1 MSPLSKAILLGF
13 LVGVLGLIASPFRF
27 TLGIEENTGLGLL
40 FKLRGARQAPS
51 GVVVI
56 SIDRESSEHLD
67 LPDNPDKWPRSLH
80 ARLTD
85 MLAREGARAVSFDV
99 HFIEP
104 RNPRDD
110 ILFARAM
117 GRAGNVVLTEPLKE
131 KEVPVA
137 GGGGSGEASHNIV
150 RVVPPIELFA
160 RSAVATAPFTLP
172 RIPFKVNRYF
182 TFDPGAGDS
191 PAMPVVVLQLFGMDA
206 YGEFVGL
213 LERASPDQAGKLPPN
228 RDAAMKTLGVKGL
241 IERVRGV
248 FESDPSLAGRMRKEL
263 DSARTLPGDGG
274 KGRIIESLIRMYEG
288 PRNRYINFFGPPGTV
303 TTIPYYQAL
312 RIRDGMLGDKRVDL
326 KGKAVF
332 VGLSEVLLAERKDS
346 FYTVFSKA
354 NGTFIAGVEI
364 SATAFANLLADAPVK
379 PIGLPAHILVL
390 LGWGVLTGVISRR
403 FQIGAAAA
411 SVVGLSVLY
420 VLAARYRFESH
431 NEWLPV
437 AVPLFFQ
444 VPVAFFGA
452 VVWNYL
458 DADKE
463 KQNIKSAF
471 EHYLPKDVVDQL
483 SKDIAH
489 IQTGGRVVYGIC
501 MFSDAAE
508 YTTLSEI
515 MDPHEL
521 GKFMNRYY
529 ETMFRPVKRHG
540 GFVSG
545 VIGDSMLALWVSARS
560 EADLRDKACFAAVD
574 IHKDLQS
581 YDESFEGVKLKTR
594 IGLHCGQ
601 ILLGHIGAMDF
612 YEYTPMGDIVNTAS
626 RIEGLNKFLGTT
638 VLVSGEVFH
647 QIDGYLARDC
657 GLFRLK
663 GKNTPIHVHEL
674 WCRMEDS
681 DERQRDTCATFA
693 GGLAAFQK
701 GAWDEARGMFQRVI
715 ERLEED
721 GPSRFYLGLCE
732 LYRKDPPEEPWD
744 GVVRMEKK

>member
-1 MSPLSKAILLGF
+1 MSSLSKAILLGF

-40 FKLRGARQAPS
+40 FKLRGARKPPS
-51 GVVVI
+51 DVVVI

-67 LPDNPDKWPRSLH
+67 LRDNPDKWPRSLH

-85 MLAREGARAVSFDV
+85 VLAREGAKAISFDV

-104 RNPRDD
+104 KNPRDD

-117 GRAGNVVLTEPLKE
+117 GEAGNVVLTEPLKE
-131 KEVPVA
+131 KEVPIA
-137 GGGGSGEASHNIV
+137 DESGFAEASHNIV
-150 RVVPPIELFA
+150 RVVPPIEIFA
-160 RSAVATAPFTLP
+160 NSAAATAPFTLP

-191 PAMPVVVLQLFGMDA
+191 PAMPVVMLQLFGMDV
-206 YGEFVGL
+206 YEEFVRL
-213 LERASPDQAGKLPPN
+213 LERANPDRAGKLPPN
-228 RDAAMKTLGVKGL
+228 RHTAIKTLGVREL
-241 IERVRGV
+241 ILRIRGM
-248 FESDPSLAGRMRKEL
+248 FESDPALAEQMRKEL
-263 DSARTLPGDGG
+263 GEDQILRKDF
-274 KGRIIESLIRMYEG
+274 KKRRIVKSLIKMYAG

-312 RIRDGMLGDKRVDL
+312 KIRDGMLGDRKVDL
-326 KGKAVF
+326 QGKAVF

-364 SATAFANLLADAPVK
+364 SATAFANLLAETPVK
-379 PIGLPAHILVL
+379 PIGLPAHIVLL
-390 LGWGVLTGVISRR
+390 LGWGILTGVLSRR
-403 FQIGAAAA
+403 FQIGVAAA
-411 SVVGLSVLY
+411 SVLGLCVLY
-420 VLAARYRFESH
+420 VLAVRYRFETH
-431 NEWLPV
+431 NEWYPV

-444 VPVAFFGA
+444 APIAFFGA

-458 DADKE
+458 DANKE

-501 MFSDAAE
+501 LFSDAAE
-508 YTTLSEI
+508 YTTLSEM

-540 GFVSG
+540 GFISG

-574 IHKDLQS
+574 IHKELQS

-626 RIEGLNKFLGTT
+626 RIESLNKFLGTT
-638 VLVSGEVFH
+638 VLVSDEVFH
-647 QIDGYLARDC
+647 ELDGYLARDC
-657 GLFRLK
+657 GKFRLK
-663 GKNTPIHVHEL
+663 GKNTPIGVHEL
-674 WCRMEDS
+674 WSRMEDS
-681 DERQRDTCATFA
+681 DEGQRDVCATFA

-701 GAWDEARGMFQRVI
+701 GSWDEARGMFQRVTEI
-715 ERLEED
+715 LGED
-721 GPSRFYLGLCE
+721 GPSRFYASLCE
-732 LYRKDPPEEPWD
+732 SYQKSPPDQPWD
-744 GVVRMEKK
+744 GVVHMEKK

>member
-1 MSPLSKAILLGF
+1 MSPFSKAILLGV
-13 LVGVLGLIASPFRF
+13 LVGVFGLILSPFRF
-27 TLGIEENTGLGLL
+27 VLGIEENTGLGLL
-40 FKLRGARQAPS
+40 FKLRGARQPPS
-51 GVVVI
+51 DIVVI

-85 MLAREGARAVSFDV
+85 TLAREGAMAISYDV

-104 RNPRDD
+104 KNPREDL
-110 ILFARAM
+110 LFARAM
-117 GRAGNVVLTEPLKE
+117 KKAGNVVLTEPLKE
-131 KEVPVA
+131 KEVPVQS
-137 GGGGSGEASHNIV
+137 GGAAAETSHNIV

-160 RSAVATAPFTLP
+160 NSAAATAPFTLP

-182 TFDPGAGDS
+182 TFDPGAGDTPS
-191 PAMPVVVLQLFGMDA
+191 MPVVMLQLFGMDA
-206 YGEFVGL
+206 YEEFIRL
-213 LERASPDQAGKLPPN
+213 LERASPDQVGKLPSD
-228 RDAAMKTLGVKGL
+228 RASAMKVPGITDL
-241 IERVRGV
+241 ILKIRGI
-248 FESDPSLAGRMRKEL
+248 FESDPTLAERMWKEMGREQGLRE
-263 DSARTLPGDGG
+263 DGG
-274 KGRIIESLIRMYEG
+274 KRKVIESLINMYSG

-312 RIRDGMLGDKRVDL
+312 KIRNGMLGDRKVDL

-364 SATAFANLLADAPVK
+364 SATAFANLLTDSPVK
-379 PIGLPAHILVL
+379 PIGLPSHILVL
-390 LGWGVLTGVISRR
+390 LGWGILTGILSRR

-411 SVVGLSVLY
+411 CVLGLSILY
-420 VLAARYRFESH
+420 VLFARYRFETH
-431 NEWLPV
+431 NEWFPI

-444 VPVAFFGA
+444 APVAFFGA
-452 VVWNYL
+452 VIWSYL
-458 DADKE
+458 DANKE
-463 KQNIKSAF
+463 KQGIKNAF

-501 MFSDAAE
+501 LFTDAAE
-508 YTTLSEI
+508 YTTLSEM

-560 EADLRDKACFAAVD
+560 EAELRDKACFAAVD
-574 IHKDLQS
+574 INKELKS
-581 YDESFEGVKLKTR
+581 YDESFDGVKLKTR
-594 IGLHCGQ
+594 IGMHCGQ

-647 QIDGYLARDC
+647 EINGYLARDC

-663 GKNTPIHVHEL
+663 GKTTPIQLYEL
-674 WCRMEDS
+674 QCRLEDS
-681 DERQRDTCATFA
+681 DENQRDACTIFA
-693 GGLAAFQK
+693 EGLAAFQE
-701 GAWDEARGMFQRVI
+701 GAWDDARGKFQRVTDI
-715 ERLEED
+715 LGED
-721 GPSRFYLGLCE
+721 GPSRFYLDLSE
-732 LYRKDPPEEPWD
+732 TYRENPPGQPWD

>member
-1 MSPLSKAILLGF
+1 MSSLSKAILLGF
-13 LVGVLGLIASPFRF
+13 LVGVFGLVASPFRIV
-27 TLGIEENTGLGLL
+27 LEIEENVGLGLL
-40 FKLRGARQAPS
+40 FKLRGARQPPS
-51 GVVVI
+51 DVVVI
-56 SIDRESSEHLD
+56 SIDRESSERLD

-85 MLAREGARAVSFDV
+85 TLAREGARVVSFDV

-104 RNPRDD
+104 RIPRDD

-137 GGGGSGEASHNIV
+137 GGDGSAEASHNIV
-150 RVVPPIELFA
+150 RVVPPIELFTQ
-160 RSAVATAPFTLP
+160 SAAATAPFTLP

-191 PAMPVVVLQLFGMDA
+191 PSMPVVMLQLFGMDA
-206 YGEFVGL
+206 YQEFVRL
-213 LERASPDQAGKLPPN
+213 LERASPDQAGKLPPD
-228 RDAAMKTLGVKGL
+228 RDAAMKSLGVKGL
-241 IERVRGV
+241 IRKIRGI
-248 FESDPSLAGRMRKEL
+248 FEGDPALADRMRREM
-263 DSARTLPGDGG
+263 DSAQTLSGSAQ
-274 KGRIIESLIRMYEG
+274 KRRVLESLIRMYGG
-288 PRNRYINFFGPPGTV
+288 PRNRYINFYGPPGTV

-312 RIRDGMLGDKRVDL
+312 AIRDGMLGNKRVDL
-326 KGKAVF
+326 NGKAVF

-390 LGWGVLTGVISRR
+390 LGWGVLMGVLSRR

-411 SVVGLSVLY
+411 SVMGLCVLY
-420 VLAARYRFESH
+420 VLAARYRFETR

-444 VPVAFFGA
+444 APAAFFGA

-458 DADKE
+458 DANKE

-501 MFSDAAE
+501 LFSDAAE

-545 VIGDSMLALWVSARS
+545 VIGDSMLALWVSAGS
-560 EADLRDKACFAAVD
+560 EVDYRDKACFAAVD
-574 IHKDLQS
+574 IDKELKS

-601 ILLGHIGAMDF
+601 ILLGHIGAMDH

-638 VLVSGEVFH
+638 VLVSDEVFH
-647 QIDGYLARDC
+647 RNDGYLARDC
-657 GLFRLK
+657 GKFRLK
-663 GKNTPIHVHEL
+663 GKSTPVRVHEL
-674 WCRMEDS
+674 WCRVEDS
-681 DERQRDTCATFA
+681 DERQRDACATFA
-693 GGLAAFQK
+693 GGLAAFQR
-701 GAWDEARGMFQRVI
+701 GAWDEAREIFQRLI
-715 ERLEED
+715 EDLGED

-732 LYRKDPPEEPWD
+732 SYQKSPPDQPWD
-744 GVVRMEKK
+744 GVVHMEKK

>member
-1 MSPLSKAILLGF
+1 LLGL
-13 LVGVLGLIASPFRF
+13 LVGIFGLVASPFRF
-27 TLGIEENTGLGLL
+27 VLGVEENTGLGLL
-40 FKLRGARQAPS
+40 FKLRGARPAPS
-51 GVVVI
+51 DVVVI

-85 MLAREGARAVSFDV
+85 TLVREGARVVSFDV

-104 RNPRDD
+104 KNPRDD
-110 ILFARAM
+110 ALFARAM
-117 GRAGNVVLTEPLKE
+117 RRAGNVVLTEPLKE
-131 KEVPVA
+131 KEVAVA
-137 GGGGSGEASHNIV
+137 GGEASHNIV

-160 RSAVATAPFTLP
+160 KSAAATAPFTLP

-191 PAMPVVVLQLFGMDA
+191 PAMPVVVLQLFGMDV
-206 YGEFVGL
+206 YEEFVRL
-213 LERASPDQAGKLPPN
+213 LERASPDQAGKLPAS

-241 IERVRGV
+241 IGRIQGV
-248 FESDPSLAGRMRKEL
+248 FEGDPALAGRMRKEL
-263 DSARTLPGDGG
+263 ARDQSLSEDGG
-274 KGRIIESLIRMYEG
+274 KRRIIESLIRMYGG

-312 RIRDGMLGDKRVDL
+312 KVRDGMLGDKRVNL

-364 SATAFANLLADAPVK
+364 SATAFSNLLADAPVK
-379 PIGLPAHILVL
+379 PVGLPAHILVL
-390 LGWGVLTGVISRR
+390 LGWGILTGVLSRR
-403 FQIGAAAA
+403 FQIGAAVA
-411 SVVGLSVLY
+411 SVIGLCVLY

-444 VPVAFFGA
+444 APVAFFGA

-458 DADKE
+458 DANKE

-508 YTTLSEI
+508 YTTLSEM

-545 VIGDSMLALWVSARS
+545 VIGDSMLALWVSARL
-560 EADLRDKACFAAVD
+560 EANLRDKACFAAVD
-574 IHKDLQS
+574 IHKELQS

-638 VLVSGEVFH
+638 VLVSDEVFH
-647 QIDGYLARDC
+647 ELDGYLARDC
-657 GLFRLK
+657 GKFRLK
-663 GKNTPIHVHEL
+663 GKNTPIGVHEL
-674 WCRMEDS
+674 WCRLEDA
-681 DERQRDTCATFA
+681 DERQRDACAMFA
-693 GGLAAFQK
+693 EGLAAFRE
-701 GAWDEARGMFQRVI
+701 GTWDEAKGMFQRVTEI
-715 ERLEED
+715 LGED
-721 GPSRFYLGLCE
+721 GPSRFYASLCE
-732 LYRKDPPEEPWD
+732 SYQINPPDQPWE
-744 GVVRMEKK
+744 GVVHMEKK

>member
-1 MSPLSKAILLGF
+1 MSPLSKAILLGG
-13 LVGVLGLIASPFRF
+13 LVGSIGLVASPFRF
-27 TLGIEENTGLGLL
+27 TLGIEEDTGLGLL
-40 FKLRGARQAPS
+40 FKLRGARRPPS
-51 GVVVI
+51 DVVVI

-85 MLAREGARAVSFDV
+85 TLVREGAKVVSFDV

-104 RNPRDD
+104 KNPRDD

-117 GRAGNVVLTEPLKE
+117 KRAGNVVLTEPLKE
-131 KEVPVA
+131 KEVPVTGE
-137 GGGGSGEASHNIV
+137 GGFAEASHNIV
-150 RVVPPIELFA
+150 RVVPPIEIFA
-160 RSAVATAPFTLP
+160 ISASATAPFTLP

-191 PAMPVVVLQLFGMDA
+191 PSMPVVMLQLFGMDA
-206 YGEFVGL
+206 YEEFVRL
-213 LERASPDQAGKLPPN
+213 LEKASPEQAGKLPPH
-228 RDAAMKTLGVKGL
+228 RDAAMNPPGVREL
-241 IERVRGV
+241 ILKIRGM
-248 FESDPSLAGRMRKEL
+248 FESDPTLAERMRKEL
-263 DSARTLPGDGG
+263 EGEQILREDGE
-274 KGRIIESLIRMYEG
+274 KRRVIESLIRMYAG

-312 RIRDGMLGDKRVDL
+312 SIRDGMLGDKRVDL

-364 SATAFANLLADAPVK
+364 SATAFANLLTGTAVK
-379 PIGLPAHILVL
+379 PVGLPMHILLL
-390 LGWGVLTGVISRR
+390 LGWGILVGVLSRR

-411 SVVGLSVLY
+411 GVIGLCILY
-420 VLAARYRFESH
+420 ILAARYLFATR
-431 NEWLPV
+431 NEWVPI

-444 VPVAFFGA
+444 APAAFFGA
-452 VVWNYL
+452 VVWNYV
-458 DADKE
+458 DANKE

-489 IQTGGRVVYGIC
+489 IQTGGRVVHGIC

-508 YTTLSEI
+508 YTTLSEM

-529 ETMFRPVKRHG
+529 ETMFRPVKQHG

-560 EADLRDKACFAAVD
+560 ETDLRDKACFAAVD
-574 IHKDLQS
+574 IHQELKS

-601 ILLGHIGAMDF
+601 ILLGHIGAMDH

-638 VLVSGEVFH
+638 VLVSDEVFH
-647 QIDGYLARDC
+647 EIDGYLARDC
-657 GLFRLK
+657 GRFRLK
-663 GKNTPIHVHEL
+663 GKTTPIRVHEL
-674 WCRMEDS
+674 WCRVEYS
-681 DERQRDTCATFA
+681 DKKQREACEAFAT
-693 GGLAAFQK
+693 GLAAFQK
-701 GAWDEARGMFQRVI
+701 GAWEEAGEIFQGVI
-715 ERLEED
+715 EDLGED
-721 GPSRFYLGLCE
+721 GPSRFYMGLCE
-732 LYRKDPPEEPWD
+732 TYRNSPPEQPWD
-744 GVVRMEKK
+744 GVVHMEKK

>member
-13 LVGVLGLIASPFRF
+13 LVGVFGLVASPFRF
-27 TLGIEENTGLGLL
+27 TLGVEENTGLGLL
-40 FKLRGARQAPS
+40 FKLRGAREAPS
-51 GVVVI
+51 DVVVI

-85 MLAREGARAVSFDV
+85 TLVREGARVVSFDV

-104 RNPRDD
+104 KNPRDD

-117 GRAGNVVLTEPLKE
+117 RRAGNVVLTEPLKE

-160 RSAVATAPFTLP
+160 QSAVATAPFTLP

-191 PAMPVVVLQLFGMDA
+191 PAMPVVALQLFGMGA
-206 YGEFVGL
+206 YGEFVRL
-213 LERASPDQAGKLPPN
+213 LERASPVHAGKLPAN

-241 IERVRGV
+241 IERIRGV
-248 FESDPSLAGRMRKEL
+248 FESEPSLAERMLKEL
-263 DSARTLPGDGG
+263 DSVRNLPGDGET
-274 KGRIIESLIRMYEG
+274 RRVIESLIRMYGG

-312 RIRDGMLGDKRVDL
+312 TIRDGMLGDRRVDL

-364 SATAFANLLADAPVK
+364 SATAFSNLLADAPVK
-379 PIGLPAHILVL
+379 PIGLPFHILVL
-390 LGWGVLTGVISRR
+390 LGWGILTGVLSRR
-403 FQIGAAAA
+403 FTIGVAAAG
-411 SVVGLSVLY
+411 VVGLSVLY
-420 VLAARYRFESH
+420 VVAARYRFESH

-437 AVPLFFQ
+437 AVPLFLQ
-444 VPVAFFGA
+444 APVAFFGA

-508 YTTLSEI
+508 YTTLSEM

-638 VLVSGEVFH
+638 VLVSDEVFH
-647 QIDGYLARDC
+647 QLDGYLARDC
-657 GLFRLK
+657 GQFRLK
-663 GKNTPIHVHEL
+663 GKNTPIRVHEL

-681 DERQRDTCATFA
+681 DETQRDTCATFA

-701 GAWDEARGMFQRVI
+701 GSWDEARGMFQRVI

>member
-1 MSPLSKAILLGF
+1 MSSLSKAILLGF
-13 LVGVLGLIASPFRF
+13 LVGVFGLVASPFRIV
-27 TLGIEENTGLGLL
+27 LEIEENVGLGLL
-40 FKLRGARQAPS
+40 FKLRGARQPPS
-51 GVVVI
+51 DVVVI
-56 SIDRESSEHLD
+56 SIDRESSERLD

-85 MLAREGARAVSFDV
+85 TLAREGARVVSFDV

-104 RNPRDD
+104 RIPRDD

-137 GGGGSGEASHNIV
+137 GGDGSAEASHNIV
-150 RVVPPIELFA
+150 RVVPPIELFTQ
-160 RSAVATAPFTLP
+160 SAAATAPFTLP

-191 PAMPVVVLQLFGMDA
+191 PSMPVVMLQLFGMDA
-206 YGEFVGL
+206 YQEFVRL
-213 LERASPDQAGKLPPN
+213 LERASPDQAGKLPPD
-228 RDAAMKTLGVKGL
+228 RDAAMKSLGVKGL
-241 IERVRGV
+241 IRKIRGI
-248 FESDPSLAGRMRKEL
+248 FEGDPALADRMRREL
-263 DSARTLPGDGG
+263 DSAQTLSGSAQ
-274 KGRIIESLIRMYEG
+274 KRRVLESLIRMYGG
-288 PRNRYINFFGPPGTV
+288 PRNRYINFYGPPGTV

-312 RIRDGMLGDKRVDL
+312 AIRDGMLGNKRVDL
-326 KGKAVF
+326 NGKAVF

-364 SATAFANLLADAPVK
+364 SATAFANLLEDAPVK

-390 LGWGVLTGVISRR
+390 LGWGVLMGVLSRR

-411 SVVGLSVLY
+411 SVMGLCVLY
-420 VLAARYRFESH
+420 VLAARYRFETR

-444 VPVAFFGA
+444 APAAFFGA

-458 DADKE
+458 DANKE

-501 MFSDAAE
+501 LFSDAAE

-545 VIGDSMLALWVSARS
+545 VIGDSMLALWVSAGS
-560 EADLRDKACFAAVD
+560 EVDYRDKACFAAVD
-574 IHKDLQS
+574 IDKELKS

-601 ILLGHIGAMDF
+601 ILLGHIGAMDH

-638 VLVSGEVFH
+638 VLVSDEVFH
-647 QIDGYLARDC
+647 RNDGYLARDC
-657 GLFRLK
+657 GKFRLK
-663 GKNTPIHVHEL
+663 GKSTPVRVHEL
-674 WCRMEDS
+674 WCRVEDS
-681 DERQRDTCATFA
+681 DERQRDACAVFA
-693 GGLAAFQK
+693 GGLAAFQR
-701 GAWDEARGMFQRVI
+701 GAWDEAREIFQRLI
-715 ERLEED
+715 EELGED

-732 LYRKDPPEEPWD
+732 SYQKSPPDQPWD
-744 GVVRMEKK
+744 GVVHMEKK

>member
-13 LVGVLGLIASPFRF
+13 LVGVFGLVISPFRSV
-27 TLGIEENTGLGLL
+27 LGIEENTGLGLL

-51 GVVVI
+51 DVVVI

-85 MLAREGARAVSFDV
+85 MLAREGAKAVSFDV

-104 RNPRDD
+104 RIPRDD
-110 ILFARAM
+110 DLFARAM
-117 GRAGNVVLTEPLKE
+117 RRAGNVVLTEPLKE

-137 GGGGSGEASHNIV
+137 GRGGSGEASHNIV

-191 PAMPVVVLQLFGMDA
+191 PAMPVVVLQLFGMHA
-206 YGEFVGL
+206 YGEFVRL
-213 LERASPDQAGKLPPN
+213 LERASPENSGKLPAN
-228 RDAAMKTLGVKGL
+228 RDAAMKTLGVKAL
-241 IERVRGV
+241 IERIRGV
-248 FESDPSLAGRMRKEL
+248 FENTPTLAERMRREL
-263 DSARTLPGDGG
+263 DGPLNPSGDGET
-274 KGRIIESLIRMYEG
+274 RRMIESLIRMYGG
-288 PRNRYINFFGPPGTV
+288 PRNRYINFYGQPGTV

-312 RIRDGMLGDKRVDL
+312 TIRDGMLGDKRVDL

-346 FYTVFSKA
+346 FYTVFSKP

-379 PIGLPAHILVL
+379 PIGLPAHIVVL
-390 LGWGVLTGVISRR
+390 LGWGVLIGVLSRR
-403 FQIGAAAA
+403 FRIGAAAA
-411 SVVGLSVLY
+411 SVLGLSVLY
-420 VLAARYRFESH
+420 VLAARYRFETH

-444 VPVAFFGA
+444 APAAFFGA

-463 KQNIKSAF
+463 KKNIKSAF

-501 MFSDAAE
+501 LFSDAAE

-540 GFVSG
+540 GFISG

-574 IHKDLQS
+574 INKELKS
-581 YDESFEGVKLKTR
+581 YDESFDGVKLKTR

-638 VLVSGEVFH
+638 VLVSDEVFH
-647 QIDGYLARDC
+647 EINGYLARDC
-657 GLFRLK
+657 GKFRLK
-663 GKNTPIHVHEL
+663 GKTTPIRLHEL
-674 WCRMEDS
+674 WCRIEES
-681 DERQRDTCATFA
+681 DERQREACTMFA
-693 GGLAAFQK
+693 EGLSAFQQ
-701 GAWDEARGMFQRVI
+701 GAWDEARGMFQRVTDI
-715 ERLEED
+715 LGED
-721 GPSRFYLGLCE
+721 GPCRFYLDLCE
-732 LYRKDPPEEPWD
+732 NYQKSPPDQPWD

>member
-1 MSPLSKAILLGF
+1 MSPLSKAIVLGVI
-13 LVGVLGLIASPFRF
+13 VGVSGLIASPFRF
-27 TLGIEENTGLGLL
+27 VLGIEENIGLGML
-40 FKLRGARQAPS
+40 FKLRGVRQPPS
-51 GVVVI
+51 DAVVI
-56 SIDRESSEHLD
+56 SIDRESSEHLN

-85 MLAREGARAVSFDV
+85 VLVREGAKAVSFDV

-104 RNPRDD
+104 KDPRGDT
-110 ILFARAM
+110 LFARAM
-117 GRAGNVVLTEPLKE
+117 RKAGDVVLTEPLKE
-131 KEVPVA
+131 KEVPIQS
-137 GGGGSGEASHNIV
+137 GGAAAETGHNIV

-160 RSAVATAPFTLP
+160 NSAAATAPFTLP
-172 RIPFKVNRYF
+172 RIPFKVNRYY

-191 PAMPVVVLQLFGMDA
+191 PAMPVVMLQLLGMDA
-206 YGEFVGL
+206 YEEFIRL
-213 LERASPDQAGKLPPN
+213 LERSSPDQAKAFPLDRGT
-228 RDAAMKTLGVKGL
+228 AMKTPGL
-241 IERVRGV
+241 KELILEIRGR
-248 FESDPSLAGRMRKEL
+248 FEKDPTLAERMRKEL
-263 DSARTLPGDGG
+263 EREQSLRTNGEM
-274 KGRIIESLIRMYEG
+274 RRRIESLINMYAG
-288 PRNRYINFFGPPGTV
+288 PRTRYINFYGPPGTV

-312 RIRDGMLGDKRVDL
+312 QIRDGMLGGRRMDL

-364 SATAFANLLADAPVK
+364 SATAFLNLLTDSTVK
-379 PIGLPAHILVL
+379 PIGLPTHIFLL
-390 LGWGVLTGVISRR
+390 LGWGVLLGVLSRR
-403 FQIGAAAA
+403 FQIGTAAA
-411 SVVGLSVLY
+411 SVIGLCVLY
-420 VLAARYRFESH
+420 VLAVRYLFETR
-431 NEWLPV
+431 NEWFPV

-444 VPVAFFGA
+444 APVAFFGA

-458 DADKE
+458 DATKE
-463 KQNIKSAF
+463 KQNIKNAF

-501 MFSDAAE
+501 LFSDAAE
-508 YTTLSEI
+508 YTTLSEM

-540 GFVSG
+540 GFISG

-560 EADLRDKACFAAVD
+560 EDELRGKACYAAVD
-574 IHKDLQS
+574 IQKELQA
-581 YDESFEGVKLKTR
+581 YDETFEGVKLKTR
-594 IGLHCGQ
+594 LGMHCGQ

-638 VLVSGEVFH
+638 VLVSDEVFH
-647 QIDGYLARDC
+647 ELSGYLARDC
-657 GLFRLK
+657 GMFRLK
-663 GKNTPIHVHEL
+663 GKGKPIHVHEL
-674 WCRMEDS
+674 WCRMEDAE
-681 DERQRDTCATFA
+681 DGQRDACAAFA
-693 GGLAAFQK
+693 GGLSAFQK
-701 GAWDEARGMFQRVI
+701 GAWEEAEGMFQRVN
-715 ERLEED
+715 ERVGDD

-732 LYRKDPPEEPWD
+732 IYRKNPPVQPWD
-744 GVVRMEKK
+744 GVVHMEKK

>member
-1 MSPLSKAILLGF
+1 MSPLSKAIVLGVI
-13 LVGVLGLIASPFRF
+13 VGVAGLIASPFRF
-27 TLGIEENTGLGLL
+27 VLGIEENIGLGML
-40 FKLRGARQAPS
+40 FKLRGVRQPPS
-51 GVVVI
+51 DAVVI

-85 MLAREGARAVSFDV
+85 VLVREGAKAVSFDV

-104 RNPRDD
+104 KDPRGDT
-110 ILFARAM
+110 LFARAM
-117 GRAGNVVLTEPLKE
+117 RRAGDVVLTEPLKE
-131 KEVPVA
+131 KEVPIS
-137 GGGGSGEASHNIV
+137 GGGMPEETSHSIV

-160 RSAVATAPFTLP
+160 QSAAATAPFTLP
-172 RIPFKVNRYF
+172 RIPFKVNRYY

-191 PAMPVVVLQLFGMDA
+191 PAMPVVMLQLFGMDA
-206 YGEFVGL
+206 YEEFIRL
-213 LERASPDQAGKLPPN
+213 LERSSPGLAKDLPSD
-228 RDAAMKTLGVKGL
+228 RSMAMKTPGL
-241 IERVRGV
+241 KELVLEIRGI
-248 FESDPSLAGRMRKEL
+248 FEKDPTLAARMRKEL
-263 DSARTLPGDGG
+263 EREQSLRTNGVMRRL
-274 KGRIIESLIRMYEG
+274 IESLISMYAG
-288 PRNRYINFFGPPGTV
+288 PRARYINFYGPPGTV

-312 RIRDGMLGDKRVDL
+312 EIRDGMLGDRRVDL

-364 SATAFANLLADAPVK
+364 SATSFLNLLADSTAK
-379 PIGLPAHILVL
+379 PIGLPTHILLL
-390 LGWGVLTGVISRR
+390 LGWGVLMGVLSRR
-403 FQIGAAAA
+403 FQIGTAAAY
-411 SVVGLSVLY
+411 VIGLCVLY
-420 VLAARYRFESH
+420 VLAVRYLFEIR
-431 NEWLPV
+431 NEWFPV

-444 VPVAFFGA
+444 APVAFFGA

-458 DADKE
+458 DATKE
-463 KQNIKSAF
+463 KQNIKNAF

-483 SKDIAH
+483 SKDVAH

-501 MFSDAAE
+501 LFSDAAE
-508 YTTLSEI
+508 YTTLSEM

-540 GFVSG
+540 GFISG

-560 EADLRDKACFAAVD
+560 EADLREKACYAAVD
-574 IHKDLQS
+574 IQKELQA

-594 IGLHCGQ
+594 LGMHCGQ

-638 VLVSGEVFH
+638 VLVSDEVFH
-647 QIDGYLARDC
+647 ELGGYLARDC
-657 GLFRLK
+657 GMFRLK
-663 GKNTPIHVHEL
+663 GKGKPIRVHEL
-674 WCRMEDS
+674 WCRMEDAE
-681 DERQRDTCATFA
+681 DGQRDACADFA
-693 GGLAAFQK
+693 GGLSAFQK
-701 GAWDEARGMFQRVI
+701 GAWDEAEGVFQQVI
-715 ERLEED
+715 ERLGED
-721 GPSRFYLGLCE
+721 GPSRLYLGLCE
-732 LYRKDPPEEPWD
+732 LYRKNPPVQPWD
-744 GVVRMEKK
+744 GVVHMEKK

>member
-13 LVGVLGLIASPFRF
+13 LVGVFGLVTSPFRF

-51 GVVVI
+51 DVVVI

-85 MLAREGARAVSFDV
+85 TLTREGARVVSFDV

-104 RNPRDD
+104 RIPRDD

-131 KEVPVA
+131 KEVPVS
-137 GGGGSGEASHNIV
+137 GGGGSGEATHNIV

-160 RSAVATAPFTLP
+160 QSAVATAPFTLP

-191 PAMPVVVLQLFGMDA
+191 PAMPVVTLQLYGMDA
-206 YGEFVGL
+206 YAEFVRF
-213 LERASPDQAGKLPPN
+213 LERASPVHAGKLPAN
-228 RDAAMKTLGVKGL
+228 RDEAIKILGVKGL
-241 IERVRGV
+241 IRKIRGI
-248 FESDPSLAGRMRKEL
+248 FEGDPALAGRMRREL
-263 DSARTLPGDGG
+263 DSAQTLAGDGE
-274 KGRIIESLIRMYEG
+274 KRRVVESLIRLYGG
-288 PRNRYINFFGPPGTV
+288 PRNRYINFYGPPGTV

-312 RIRDGMLGDKRVDL
+312 AIRDGMLGDKRVDL

-364 SATAFANLLADAPVK
+364 SATAFANLLANAPVK
-379 PIGLPAHILVL
+379 PIGLPVHVLVL
-390 LGWGVLTGVISRR
+390 LGWGILTGVISRR

-411 SVVGLSVLY
+411 SVLGLSVLY
-420 VLAARYRFESH
+420 VLAVRYRFESH
-431 NEWLPV
+431 NEWFPV

-444 VPVAFFGA
+444 APAAFFGA

-458 DADKE
+458 DANRE

-501 MFSDAAE
+501 LFSDAAE

-521 GKFMNRYY
+521 GKFMNRYF

-574 IHKDLQS
+574 IHKELKS
-581 YDESFEGVKLKTR
+581 YDESFEGVRLKTR

-601 ILLGHIGAMDF
+601 ILLGHIGAMDH

-638 VLVSGEVFH
+638 VLVSDEVFH
-647 QIDGYLARDC
+647 QNDGYLARDC
-657 GLFRLK
+657 GKFRLK
-663 GKNTPIHVHEL
+663 GKTTPIRVHEL
-674 WCRMEDS
+674 WCRVEDS
-681 DERQRDTCATFA
+681 DERQRDACATFA
-693 GGLAAFQK
+693 GGLAAFQQ
-701 GAWDEARGMFQRVI
+701 GAWDEARGMFQRVTEI
-715 ERLEED
+715 LGED
-721 GPSRFYLGLCE
+721 GPSRFYLDLCQN
-732 LYRKDPPEEPWD
+732 YQKSPPDQPWD
-744 GVVRMEKK
+744 GVVHMEKK

>member
-1 MSPLSKAILLGF
+1 MSSLSKAILLGF
-13 LVGVLGLIASPFRF
+13 LVGVFGLVASPFRIV
-27 TLGIEENTGLGLL
+27 LEIEENVGLGLL
-40 FKLRGARQAPS
+40 FKLRGARQPPS
-51 GVVVI
+51 DVVVI
-56 SIDRESSEHLD
+56 SIDRESSERLD

-85 MLAREGARAVSFDV
+85 TLAREGARVVSFDV

-104 RNPRDD
+104 RIPRDD

-137 GGGGSGEASHNIV
+137 GGDGSAEASHNIV
-150 RVVPPIELFA
+150 RVVPPIELFTQ
-160 RSAVATAPFTLP
+160 SAAATAPFTLP

-191 PAMPVVVLQLFGMDA
+191 PSMPVVMLQLFGMDA
-206 YGEFVGL
+206 YQEFVRL
-213 LERASPDQAGKLPPN
+213 LERASPDQAGKLPPD

-241 IERVRGV
+241 IRKIRGI
-248 FESDPSLAGRMRKEL
+248 FEGDPALADRMRREL
-263 DSARTLPGDGG
+263 DSAQTLSGSAQ
-274 KGRIIESLIRMYEG
+274 KRRVLESLIRMYGG
-288 PRNRYINFFGPPGTV
+288 PRNRYINFYGPPGTV

-312 RIRDGMLGDKRVDL
+312 AIRDGMLGNKRVDL
-326 KGKAVF
+326 NGKAVF

-364 SATAFANLLADAPVK
+364 SATAFANLLEDAPVK

-390 LGWGVLTGVISRR
+390 LGWGVLMGVLSRR

-411 SVVGLSVLY
+411 SVMGLCVLY
-420 VLAARYRFESH
+420 VLAARYRFETR

-444 VPVAFFGA
+444 APVAFFGA

-458 DADKE
+458 DANKE

-501 MFSDAAE
+501 LFSDAAE

-545 VIGDSMLALWVSARS
+545 VIGDSMLALWVSAGS
-560 EADLRDKACFAAVD
+560 EVDYRDKACFAAVD
-574 IHKDLQS
+574 IDKELKS

-601 ILLGHIGAMDF
+601 ILLGHIGAMDH

-638 VLVSGEVFH
+638 VLVSDEVFH
-647 QIDGYLARDC
+647 RNDGYLARDC
-657 GLFRLK
+657 GKFRLK
-663 GKNTPIHVHEL
+663 GKSTPVRVHEL
-674 WCRMEDS
+674 WCRVEDS
-681 DERQRDTCATFA
+681 DERQRDACATFA
-693 GGLAAFQK
+693 GGLAAFQR
-701 GAWDEARGMFQRVI
+701 GAWDEAREIFQRLI
-715 ERLEED
+715 EDLGED

-732 LYRKDPPEEPWD
+732 SYQKSPPDQPWD
-744 GVVRMEKK
+744 GVVHMEKK

>member
-1 MSPLSKAILLGF
+1 MSSLSKAILLGF
-13 LVGVLGLIASPFRF
+13 LVGVFGLVASPFRIV
-27 TLGIEENTGLGLL
+27 LEIEENVGLGLL
-40 FKLRGARQAPS
+40 FKLRGARQPPS
-51 GVVVI
+51 DVVVI
-56 SIDRESSEHLD
+56 SIDRESSERLD

-85 MLAREGARAVSFDV
+85 TLAREGARVVSFDV

-104 RNPRDD
+104 RIPRDD

-137 GGGGSGEASHNIV
+137 GGDGSAEASHNIV
-150 RVVPPIELFA
+150 RVVPPIELFTQ
-160 RSAVATAPFTLP
+160 SAAATAPFTLP

-191 PAMPVVVLQLFGMDA
+191 PSMPVVMLQLFGMDA
-206 YGEFVGL
+206 YQEFVRL
-213 LERASPDQAGKLPPN
+213 LERASPDQAGKLPPD
-228 RDAAMKTLGVKGL
+228 RDAAMKSLGVKGL
-241 IERVRGV
+241 IRKIRGI
-248 FESDPSLAGRMRKEL
+248 FEGDPALADRMRREL
-263 DSARTLPGDGG
+263 DSAQTLSGSAQ
-274 KGRIIESLIRMYEG
+274 KRRVLESLIRMYGG
-288 PRNRYINFFGPPGTV
+288 PRNRYINFYGPPGTV

-312 RIRDGMLGDKRVDL
+312 AIRDGMLGNKRVDL
-326 KGKAVF
+326 KGKAIF

-364 SATAFANLLADAPVK
+364 SATAFANLLEDAPVK

-390 LGWGVLTGVISRR
+390 LGWGVLMGVLSRR

-411 SVVGLSVLY
+411 SVMGLCVLY
-420 VLAARYRFESH
+420 VLAARYRFETR

-444 VPVAFFGA
+444 APAAFFGA

-458 DADKE
+458 DANKE

-501 MFSDAAE
+501 LFSDAAE

-545 VIGDSMLALWVSARS
+545 VIGDSMLALWVSAGS
-560 EADLRDKACFAAVD
+560 EVDYRDKACFAAVD
-574 IHKDLQS
+574 IDKELKS

-601 ILLGHIGAMDF
+601 ILLGHIGAMDH

-638 VLVSGEVFH
+638 VLVSDEVFH
-647 QIDGYLARDC
+647 RNDGYLARDC
-657 GLFRLK
+657 GKFRLK
-663 GKNTPIHVHEL
+663 GKSTPVRVHEL
-674 WCRMEDS
+674 WCRVEDS
-681 DERQRDTCATFA
+681 DERQRDACATFA
-693 GGLAAFQK
+693 GGLAAFQR
-701 GAWDEARGMFQRVI
+701 GAWDEAREIFQRLI
-715 ERLEED
+715 EDLGED

-732 LYRKDPPEEPWD
+732 SYQKSPPDQPWD
-744 GVVRMEKK
+744 GVVHMEKK

>member
-1 MSPLSKAILLGF
+1 MSSLSKAILLGF
-13 LVGVLGLIASPFRF
+13 LVGVFGLVASPFRIV
-27 TLGIEENTGLGLL
+27 LEIEENVGLGLL
-40 FKLRGARQAPS
+40 FKLRGARQPPS
-51 GVVVI
+51 DVVVI
-56 SIDRESSEHLD
+56 SIDRESSERLD

-85 MLAREGARAVSFDV
+85 TLAREGARVVSFDV

-104 RNPRDD
+104 RIPRDD

-137 GGGGSGEASHNIV
+137 GGDGSAEASHNIV
-150 RVVPPIELFA
+150 RVVPPIELFTQ
-160 RSAVATAPFTLP
+160 SAAATAPFTLP

-191 PAMPVVVLQLFGMDA
+191 PSMPVVMLQLFGMDA
-206 YGEFVGL
+206 YQEFVRL
-213 LERASPDQAGKLPPN
+213 LERASPDQAGKLPPD
-228 RDAAMKTLGVKGL
+228 RDAAMKSLGVKGL
-241 IERVRGV
+241 IRKIRGI
-248 FESDPSLAGRMRKEL
+248 FEGDPALADRMRREL
-263 DSARTLPGDGG
+263 DSAQTLSGSAQ
-274 KGRIIESLIRMYEG
+274 KRRVLESLIRMYGG
-288 PRNRYINFFGPPGTV
+288 PRNRYINFYGPPGTV

-312 RIRDGMLGDKRVDL
+312 AIRDGMLGNKRVDL
-326 KGKAVF
+326 NGKAVF

-364 SATAFANLLADAPVK
+364 SATAFANLLEDAPVK

-390 LGWGVLTGVISRR
+390 LGWGVLMGVLSRR

-411 SVVGLSVLY
+411 SVMGLCVLY
-420 VLAARYRFESH
+420 VLAARYRFETR

-444 VPVAFFGA
+444 APAAFFGA

-458 DADKE
+458 DANKE

-501 MFSDAAE
+501 LFSDAAE

-545 VIGDSMLALWVSARS
+545 VIGDSMLALWVSAGS
-560 EADLRDKACFAAVD
+560 EVDYRDKACFAAVD
-574 IHKDLQS
+574 IDKELKS

-601 ILLGHIGAMDF
+601 ILLGHIGAMDH

-638 VLVSGEVFH
+638 VLVSDEVFH
-647 QIDGYLARDC
+647 RNDGYLARDC
-657 GLFRLK
+657 GKFRLK
-663 GKNTPIHVHEL
+663 GKSTPVRVHEL
-674 WCRMEDS
+674 WCRVEDS
-681 DERQRDTCATFA
+681 DERQRDACATFA
-693 GGLAAFQK
+693 GGLAAFQR
-701 GAWDEARGMFQRVI
+701 GAWDEAREIFQRLI
-715 ERLEED
+715 EDLGED

-732 LYRKDPPEEPWD
+732 SYQKSPPEQPWD
-744 GVVRMEKK
+744 GVVHMEKK